1 MDALKILKNNKDVP
15 FVKRVLNP
23 EIPALKIQGKNVTHR
38 MSAEIDETD
47 GKAYAFPTVVIEN
60 GQYRIFD
67 DNFKALEWNKRRGNV
82 IQFESITEALK
93 FSQNYKPDSF
103 KEFYGD

>member
-1 MDALKILKNNKDVP
+1 MDTLKILKENKDVP
-15 FVKRVLNP
+15 FVKRILNP
-23 EIPALKIQGKNVTHR
+23 QLSALKIKGKNVTHA

-60 GQYRIFD
+60 GQYRTFD
-67 DNFKALEWNKRRGNV
+67 DNFEALQWNKRRGNV
-82 IQFESITEALK
+82 IQFKSITEALY
-93 FSQNYKPDSF
+93 FTQNYKPDSF